1 MHYSK
6 YLRGIPE
13 PVAEQ
18 PPVQTTI
25 ASDLQS
31 LIATGNNV
39 PTIGSI
45 NMEFKEMR
53 PEDIVLA
60 SPNENHSLSYQ
71 VDEPIHP
78 TTTAPTTPEN
88 PIVSK
93 IGKIISV
100 SDPIRSAKISKTL
113 DIILNGFESNV
124 EPEMALNEDEAM
136 EVFMELKKFHD
147 IYFADIPMVESPSQM
162 FIWNIPRKVYEDVK
176 KAKEEGLPDY
186 CNPLLPFYLMM
197 SEEPGKTTAYFIK
210 RLGDIRFDESPTI
223 FNKYVQDYLESISDE
238 DEEDD
243 ESEDIESLAQYED
256 NNE

>member
-13 PVAEQ
+13 PVVEQ

-31 LIATGNNV
+31 LVATGNNV
-39 PTIGSI
+39 PVTGSI

-60 SPNENHSLSYQ
+60 PANENHSLSFQ
-71 VDEPIHP
+71 VNESIHP
-78 TTTAPTTPEN
+78 TPAIPDN

-93 IGKIISV
+93 IGKILSV

-113 DIILNGFESNV
+113 DIILNGFESNI
-124 EPEMALNEDEAM
+124 EPEMALDEDEAM

-147 IYFADIPMVESPSQM
+147 IYFADIPMIESPSRM
-162 FIWNIPRKVYEDVK
+162 FIWNIPRKVYEDMK

-223 FNKYVQDYLESISDE
+223 FNKYVQDYLESLSEE
-238 DEEDD
+238 DEGDE

>member
-13 PVAEQ
+13 PVVEQ
-18 PPVQTTI
+18 PPVQTTMT
-25 ASDLQS
+25 SDLQS
-31 LIATGNNV
+31 LVATGNNV
-39 PTIGSI
+39 PVIGSV

-53 PEDIVLA
+53 PEDIVFT
-60 SPNENHSLSYQ
+60 STDGNEPPSIQ
-71 VDEPIHP
+71 VNQPINP
-78 TTTAPTTPEN
+78 APTVSEN

-93 IGKIISV
+93 IGKILSV

-147 IYFADIPMVESPSQM
+147 IYFADIPMIESPSQM

-197 SEEPGKTTAYFIK
+197 AEEPGNATAYFIK
-210 RLGDIRFDESPTI
+210 RLGDIRFDESPVI
-223 FNKYVQDYLESISDE
+223 FNKYVQDYLESLPEE

-256 NNE
+256 DND

>member
-13 PVAEQ
+13 PVVEQ
-18 PPVQTTI
+18 PPVQTTV

-31 LIATGNNV
+31 LVATGNNV
-39 PTIGSI
+39 PVTGSI

-60 SPNENHSLSYQ
+60 PANENHSLSFQ
-71 VDEPIHP
+71 VNESIHP
-78 TTTAPTTPEN
+78 TPAMPDN

-93 IGKIISV
+93 IGKILSV

-147 IYFADIPMVESPSQM
+147 IYFADIPMIESPSQM
-162 FIWNIPRKVYEDVK
+162 FIWNIPRKVYEDMK
-176 KAKEEGLPDY
+176 KVKEEGLPDY

-223 FNKYVQDYLESISDE
+223 FNKYVQEYLESLPE
-238 DEEDD
+238 VYEENE

>member
-13 PVAEQ
+13 PVVEQ

-31 LIATGNNV
+31 LVATGNNV
-39 PTIGSI
+39 PVTGSI

-60 SPNENHSLSYQ
+60 PANENHSLSFQ
-71 VDEPIHP
+71 VDQPIHP
-78 TTTAPTTPEN
+78 TPAIPDN

-93 IGKIISV
+93 IGKILSV

-113 DIILNGFESNV
+113 DIILNGFESNI
-124 EPEMALNEDEAM
+124 EPEMALDEDEAM

-147 IYFADIPMVESPSQM
+147 IYFADIPMIESPSRM
-162 FIWNIPRKVYEDVK
+162 FIWNIPRKVYEDMK

-223 FNKYVQDYLESISDE
+223 FNKYVQDYLESLPE
-238 DEEDD
+238 VYEEND